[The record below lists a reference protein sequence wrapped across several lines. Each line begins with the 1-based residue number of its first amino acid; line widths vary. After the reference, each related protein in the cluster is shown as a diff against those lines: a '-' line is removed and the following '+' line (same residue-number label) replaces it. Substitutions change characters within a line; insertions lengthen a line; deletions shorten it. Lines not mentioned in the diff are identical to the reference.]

1 MRSKANLLAVQFGMM
16 NGIYRPYHAIDRLYV
31 RSLYDQVWDQ
41 MYSYDGYTPRPEVA
55 LKKYIRTGKVRVI
68 RRRFKPPLIV
78 IITKKPRRY
87 R

>member
-1 MRSKANLLAVQFGMM
+1 MRSNANLLAVQFGMM
-16 NGIYRPYHAIDRLYV
+16 NRFFRPYHAVDRLDV
-31 RSLYDQVWDQ
+31 RSIFDRIHDQ
-41 MYSYDGYTPRPEVA
+41 MYSYGGYTPRPEAA
-55 LKKYIRTGKVRVI
+55 LGKYIRAGKVRVV